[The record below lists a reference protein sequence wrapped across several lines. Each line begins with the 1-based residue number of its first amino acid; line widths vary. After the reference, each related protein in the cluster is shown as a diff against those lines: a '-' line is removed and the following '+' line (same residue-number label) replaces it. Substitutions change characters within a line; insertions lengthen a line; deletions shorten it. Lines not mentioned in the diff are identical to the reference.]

1 MILTRS
7 PLRVS
12 LAGGGTDIQDYYEK
26 FGGKVVSFAVN
37 QYVYVSLNQGFLEGI
52 RFAYSKTEAVEN
64 AKFLKHRIGRA
75 ILSDYSID
83 SGLEITTVAD
93 VPSKGTGLASSSAF
107 TAALIQAISEHLEIK
122 VSKNLLAEK
131 VCNIEIDRLGSPIG
145 KQDQYASVYGGI
157 NSISFLKNGK
167 VQVTPLKLKSFEL
180 SKFENS
186 IFLAHT
192 GLSRSTDTVLRN
204 MGKSNSKKLNE
215 YYDNLHV
222 IKSYTGDMLESLKNM
237 DLKEIG
243 KILNESWAMKI
254 KINREATNPVI
265 DDIYQRA
272 IKLGAYGGKLL
283 GAGSGG
289 FLFFVCDP
297 DQRST
302 IVQKLGCRHIFPQ
315 IDFHGTSVIYKG
327 RAGSV

>member
-1 MILTRS
+1 VILTRS
-7 PLRVS
+7 PLRIS

-26 FGGKVVSFAVN
+26 FGGEVVSFAIN
-37 QYVYVSLNQGFLEGI
+37 QYVYVTLNKGFLEGI
-52 RFAYSKTEAVEN
+52 RFAYSKTETVES

-75 ILSDYSID
+75 VLSDYLHD
-83 SGLEITTVAD
+83 SRLEITTVAD
-93 VPSKGTGLASSSAF
+93 VPSRGTGLASSSAF
-107 TAALIQAISEHLEIK
+107 TAALIQALSEHLGIK
-122 VSKNLLAEK
+122 VPKNLLAEK
-131 VCNIEIDRLGSPIG
+131 VCNIEINRLNSPIG

-157 NSISFLKNGK
+157 NSISFLRNGK
-167 VQVTPLKLKSFEL
+167 VQVKPIKLSRYNL

-192 GLSRSTDTVLRN
+192 GLSRSTDAVFRN
-204 MGKSNSKKLNE
+204 MGKSNLKKIDE
-215 YYDNLHV
+215 YYDNLHT
-222 IKSYTGDMLESLKNM
+222 IKSYTQDMLESLKNM
-237 DLKEIG
+237 DLKNIG

-254 KINREATNPVI
+254 KINREATNPII

-297 DQRST
+297 DQKST

-327 RAGSV
+327 GVGSV